1 MASTLT
7 QIKSRML
14 LPRPELDE
22 DGEEI
27 DPRAELA
34 SRLLAYEQYRIA
46 AEELN
51 EYPRLGRDSFVRLSF
66 PESTEVE
73 RPLPE
78 PDLDALLLAFRN
90 VLKRVGGEVRQH
102 VFLDTMSV
110 REQMSRVL
118 ERLKRGGV
126 LLEELLDQPGREV
139 IVTTF
144 LAILELW
151 REQAV
156 TVVQESC
163 FASISIL
170 PKEAS

>member
-1 MASTLT
+1 
-7 QIKSRML
+7 
-14 LPRPELDE
+14 
-22 DGEEI
+22 
-27 DPRAELA
+27 
-34 SRLLAYEQYRIA
+34 
-46 AEELN
+46 
-51 EYPRLGRDSFVRLSF
+51 
-66 PESTEVE
+66 
-73 RPLPE
+73 
-78 PDLDALLLAFRN
+78 
-90 VLKRVGGEVRQH
+90 
-102 VFLDTMSV
+102 
-110 REQMSRVL
+110 VL